1 MKMHFFDHLRESQ
14 ESKGFRNKNKQLKG
28 IVIKHF
34 EPLKY
39 NVFTVSIQAS
49 AGNYCTPRES
59 LEDVR
64 QYKEMEFAVMHNNEF
79 IRVSDILPTFTK
91 LNEIEKHYKTV
102 YAYVPVELIQELFEE
117 LNSVYK

>member
-1 MKMHFFDHLRESQ
+1 MHFFDQLRESQ
-14 ESKGFRNKNKQLKG
+14 ESREFRNKYKQKRGL
-28 IVIKHF
+28 VIKHF
-34 EPLKY
+34 EPLNY
-39 NVFTVSIQAS
+39 NDFSISIQAS

-79 IRVSDILPTFTK
+79 IRVSDILPTFTR

-102 YAYVPVELIQELFEE
+102 YAYVPVELIQELLEE